1 MKRAFFL
8 ILFSLLA
15 AAFSAGA
22 QENRGVTEPTSSTFG
37 LSESDQ
43 AFVAKMQHR
52 MDSIRKHRPTVA
64 LVLSGGGAKGAATI
78 GVLQYLKKYDF
89 PIDIVAGTS
98 IGGLIGGLY
107 AMGYTPDAIES
118 MVRGMDWDMALSDKV
133 DKSYVPYSRI
143 RYKEKYLLSIPF
155 YYREEDYRR
164 YITGDASLSN
174 GLPQQFDLGATK
186 EIKNNFMGSLPSGFV
201 YGQNVNQ
208 VFTSRSVGYSDS
220 LDFSKLPIPFIC
232 VATDMV
238 SSKAKIWHSGSINTA
253 LRSTMSIPGLFV
265 PVRTEGMI
273 LVDGGMRNNYPTNL
287 VKKLGA
293 DIIIGVDLSGA
304 NPSAE
309 KIQNLGDILMQSM
322 DLFSNDAREYNLPL
336 LDVSIHP
343 DLTGYNMLSF
353 NSEAI
358 DVMYWKGFKAAAEKT
373 PQLDSIR
380 RVLGKSHFSLQAP
393 PATDIGQTSV
403 VIEGI
408 DIVGVPEKE
417 AQYILSR
424 MFIKPGTIVNK
435 RVIEEDVAKIF
446 GRGAYDYVNY
456 ELRGSSEPYRL
467 RIICKRGPMHQFGL
481 GVRMDSRDLV
491 SILLNVGLNT
501 NAMSGHS
508 LDFTSRISTNPYAE
522 LRYSYNAPIFATFNA
537 KAFVRYTNSSRF
549 LSGTD
554 RFNISFIE
562 GTQELFMSNMRW
574 TAMDVKIGLQNQFYK
589 VINVLSNAS
598 DGDYDYPLDFKDYPG
613 AFITGRVETL
623 DNGYFPTKG
632 VSAGFRADLMTR
644 ALYPGEPLFFGAASA
659 DFTVPVSFGRFS
671 LIPQGSVRFLLGEDI
686 PIQYAN
692 VLGGDISGQY
702 VDQQIPFIGLSNCAF
717 RRNCLAVAR
726 LDARVR
732 LWQNHYV
739 SLIGNTAYDFVNFE
753 GIGDGQ
759 LVGGAGLSYAYNSVF
774 GPMKLQL
781 HWSSLTRSVGAYLS
795 LGYNF

>member
-1 MKRAFFL
+1 MRK
-8 ILFSLLA
+8 ILGILVLA
-15 AAFSAGA
+15 LSMALTLGA
-22 QENRGVTEPTSSTFG
+22 QETRVAEPTSSTFG
-37 LSESDQ
+37 LSSSDE
-43 AFVAKMQHR
+43 AFVKKMRHR

-78 GVLQYLKKYDF
+78 GALEYLKKYDF
-89 PIDIVAGTS
+89 PIDVVAGTS

-107 AMGYTPDAIES
+107 ALGYTPASIDT
-118 MVRGMDWDMALSDKV
+118 MVRNMDWDMALSDKV

-155 YYREEDYRR
+155 YYRQDDYRR
-164 YITGDASLSN
+164 FITGDASLSD
-174 GLPQQFDLGATK
+174 GLSRKFDLGATQNV
-186 EIKNNFMGSLPSGFV
+186 KNNLMGSLPSGFV

-220 LDFSKLPIPFIC
+220 LDFAKLPIPFVC

-273 LVDGGMRNNYPTNL
+273 LVDGGMRNNYPANL
-287 VKKLGA
+287 VKSMGA
-293 DIIIGVDLSGA
+293 DIIIGIDLSGA

-322 DLFSNDAREYNLPL
+322 DLFSNDAREYSLPL
-336 LDVSIHP
+336 FDVSIHP

-353 NSEAI
+353 NAEAI
-358 DVMYWKGFKAAAEKT
+358 DVMYWKGYRAAAEKT
-373 PQLDSIR
+373 RQLDSLR
-380 RVLGKSHFSLQAP
+380 AVLGKSRFSLQAA
-393 PATDIGQTSV
+393 PATDIGVKAV

-408 DIVGVPEKE
+408 DIVGVPQKE
-417 AQYILSR
+417 ADYIRSR
-424 MFIKPGTIVNK
+424 MYIKPGSIVNK
-435 RVIEEDVAKIF
+435 RVIEEDIAKIF

-522 LRYSYNAPIFATFNA
+522 LRYSYNAPVFATFNA
-537 KAFVRYTNSSRF
+537 RAFVRYTDSNRF
-549 LSGTD
+549 LSGSG
-554 RFNISFIE
+554 RFNISFIQ

-574 TAMDVKIGLQNQFYK
+574 SAMDIKVGLQNHFYK
-589 VINVLSNAS
+589 VINVLSSA
-598 DGDYDYPLDFKDYPG
+598 DVGDYDYPADLKDYPG

-632 VSAGFRADLMTR
+632 VSAGFRSEILTR
-644 ALYPGEPLFFGAASA
+644 ALYPSEPLFFGAASA
-659 DFTVPVSFGRFS
+659 DFTVPVTFGRFT
-671 LIPQGSVRFLLGEDI
+671 LIPQGSIRLLFGDDI

-692 VLGGDISGQY
+692 VMGGDLWGQY
-702 VDQQIPFIGLSNCAF
+702 VDQQIPFVGVSNSAF

-732 LWQNHYV
+732 LWDNHYV
-739 SLIGNTAYDFVNFE
+739 SLMGNVAYDFVDFDSIVSGE
-753 GIGDGQ
+753 M
-759 LVGGAGLSYAYNSVF
+759 VGGAGLSYAYNSVF
-774 GPMKLQL
+774 GPLKLQL
-781 HWSSLTRSVGAYLS
+781 HWSSLTQRVGAYLS
-795 LGYNF
+795 IGYNF